1 MTSRQDGAELP
12 AGLAAVWGVRER
24 SARGPKPALT
34 LARIVEDGVELARSE
49 GLGAVSMARV
59 AKRLGVSTMALYR
72 YVPAKDELLVLM
84 VDAAFGPPPAL
95 DADALG
101 WREALAS
108 WAWAQRERV
117 REHVWALQ
125 VPITGPPLGP
135 NAVAWLD
142 RALAALAGTGLE
154 EEEKASVVLL
164 VSGYV
169 RSEGTLV
176 AELTAAGGIS
186 DAAMVSYADTLRAL
200 VSPERF
206 PALHA
211 LLAAGVFDK
220 ADPPD
225 KEFEFGLERILDGV
239 AALIERREG

>member
-1 MTSRQDGAELP
+1 VDERQDPEGLP
-12 AGLAAVWGVRER
+12 AGLAAAWGIRER
-24 SARGPKPALT
+24 PARGPKPALT
-34 LARIVEDGVELARSE
+34 LARIVEGGVELARSE
-49 GLGAVSMARV
+49 GLAAVSMARV
-59 AKRLGVSTMALYR
+59 AQRLGVSTMALYR
-72 YVPAKDELLVLM
+72 YVAAKDELLVLM

-95 DADALG
+95 DADVRG

-142 RALAALAGTGLE
+142 RALGALAGTGLE

-186 DAAMVSYADTLRAL
+186 DAAMASYADTLRAL

-206 PALHA
+206 PALDA

-220 ADPPD
+220 ADSPD